1 MIEYDLAKQKN
12 TEMDVSTDSAK
23 IALCVH
29 IKAVSEHAGALKKMR
44 VFITAFLITPFMCRH
59 AHSSLQEMVEEF
71 LDSSTAWNH
80 KIEPYKA
87 PEETL
92 LTKYFNSNLRL
103 ASLHYRTQKIKRSS
117 GKSNARK
124 EKRKIK
130 ELLGVLKEYACV
142 QTFTTDWVSSCL

>member
-1 MIEYDLAKQKN
+1 
-12 TEMDVSTDSAK
+12 
-23 IALCVH
+23 
-29 IKAVSEHAGALKKMR
+29 
-44 VFITAFLITPFMCRH
+44 MCRH